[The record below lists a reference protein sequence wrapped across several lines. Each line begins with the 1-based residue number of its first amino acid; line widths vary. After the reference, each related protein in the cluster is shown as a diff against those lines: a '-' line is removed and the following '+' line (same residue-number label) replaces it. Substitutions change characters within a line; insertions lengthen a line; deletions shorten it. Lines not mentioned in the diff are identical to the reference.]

1 MFKPIFV
8 QDIAKNIKSCKS
20 DKYAILDSVKMPTAS
35 FSAGVQSKKSSTM
48 FEPSKMSA
56 GNTKGTSGDIST
68 YINEIAKIGKEGQTS
83 TDIPSAYA
91 SPKTSEEVSDT
102 RIAYQKFLS
111 EGFAETH
118 YFPYAQFLC
127 PQNEIKKITAQLT
140 DFTFLFY
147 CGRGQFGSVWLVKD
161 LSEQIV
167 ALKLIPKKAFTHLEA
182 EKDGLIAYRNKIK
195 NFEHLVQIY
204 HVGQTKDFFY
214 YTMEAAYS
222 VSDEYYIPIT
232 LSSLFEHCLFSPK
245 DSADISLD
253 ILEGLQLLHSN
264 NLAHRDIKPGN
275 IILVDNKIKICD
287 VSLIAGKDKRSTAG
301 TEYFM
306 PQDIDEI
313 PEEHFGID
321 CDLFATGKVLYA
333 MLSNNENILMFPHI
347 DRKILCDKLARK
359 INLIVNKACSPSYK
373 DRYSSSLDFIQALLK
388 AKTEPKK
395 LLDFF

>member
-8 QDIAKNIKSCKS
+8 QDIAKNLKLCES
-20 DKYAILDSVKMPTAS
+20 DKYSVLDSIPKKDTLTCCSMPRRP
-35 FSAGVQSKKSSTM
+35 SSM
-48 FEPSKMSA
+48 FEPSHMSA
-56 GNTKGTSGDIST
+56 GNTKGTSGDILT
-68 YINEIAKIGKEGQTS
+68 YMNEITQIGKED
-83 TDIPSAYA
+83 DIPLPCV
-91 SPKTSEEVSDT
+91 SPQTSEEVSDT

-111 EGFAETH
+111 DGFKNTH
-118 YFPYAQFLC
+118 YFDYAGDNYIH
-127 PQNEIKKITAQLT
+127 PGEIKKIKAQLT

-232 LSSLFEHCLFSPK
+232 LSSLFEHCIFSPQ

-253 ILEGLQLLHSN
+253 ILEGLKLLHSN
-264 NLAHRDIKPGN
+264 NLAHRDIKPDN
-275 IILVDNKIKICD
+275 IILIDNKIKICD

-313 PEEHFGID
+313 PEEYFGID

-333 MLSNNENILMFPHI
+333 MLSNDENILMFPHI

-359 INLIVNKACSPSYK
+359 INLIINKACSPSYK
-373 DRYSSSLDFIQALLK
+373 DRYSSSLEFIQALLK
-388 AKTEPKK
+388 AKAEPKK